1 MKRRDI
7 LKSFAVLPAAASAL
21 AQEPVVPPKPTPA
34 AIDETPKI
42 QAGVPDSIAETV
54 THFFLAEE
62 FSALRRLSDLLMP
75 AIGET
80 PGALEARAPEFL
92 DFLLSQSPPDR
103 QKLYRGGLDKLN
115 AEARHRYS
123 KSFSDLDA
131 TQADA
136 VLAPLHGAWT
146 YAAPADPLARFLRE
160 AKEDVMTATVNSR
173 EWVAVVSKRSRRANG
188 VAMYWSAI
196 EPLEA

>member
-7 LKSFAVLPAAASAL
+7 LKSLAVLPAAASVG

-34 AIDETPKI
+34 AVDETPKI
-42 QAGVPDSIAETV
+42 QASVPDAVADTV
-54 THFFLAEE
+54 THFFSAEE
-62 FSALRRLSDLLMP
+62 FAALRRLSDLLMP

-80 PGALEARAPEFL
+80 PGALQARAPQFL
-92 DFLLSQSPPDR
+92 DFLLSQSSPDR

-115 AEARHRYS
+115 AESRHRYS
-123 KSFSDLDA
+123 KDFSDLDPA
-131 TQADA
+131 RADA

-146 YAAPADPLARFLRE
+146 YGVPADPFARFLIA
-160 AKEDVMTATVNSR
+160 AKEDVMTATANSR
-173 EWVAVVSKRSRRANG
+173 EWIAVASKRSRRANG
-188 VAMYWSAI
+188 MAMYWSPI